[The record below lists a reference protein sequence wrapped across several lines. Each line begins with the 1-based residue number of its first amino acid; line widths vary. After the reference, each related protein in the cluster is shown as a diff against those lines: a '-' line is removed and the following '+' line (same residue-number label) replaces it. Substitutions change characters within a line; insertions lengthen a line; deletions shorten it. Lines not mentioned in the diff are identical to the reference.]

1 MACRCG
7 TAGGHPAVLRRCV
20 SETPLCFW
28 RRCGWLASAT
38 ALSLYGCVSL
48 TYVTLRVFSV
58 SSSLCLRP
66 PLLLSFSLS
75 LRLFPARAP
84 APSAS
89 VSPSAS
95 LLLALPL
102 PLPPSAS
109 RVCSRARWRRC
120 RWGRWRCRPWGGILG
135 TILRVDCGEGR
146 ESVSFDCMAVC
157 SGVLCVRRPTCGWGQ
172 AAERGRLLTHAQCA
186 VRGCWGPPPMRAA
199 SDW

>member
-1 MACRCG
+1 M
-7 TAGGHPAVLRRCV
+7 
-20 SETPLCFW
+20 FW

-95 LLLALPL
+95 LLLALALPL
-102 PLPPSAS
+102 PLA
-109 RVCSRARWRRC
+109 C
-120 RWGRWRCRPWGGILG
+120 
-135 TILRVDCGEGR
+135 
-146 ESVSFDCMAVC
+146 
-157 SGVLCVRRPTCGWGQ
+157 
-172 AAERGRLLTHAQCA
+172 AAERGGAGA
-186 VRGCWGPPPMRAA
+186 GGDDGGADRGEGFWDDLRKCGLW
-199 SDW
+199 W